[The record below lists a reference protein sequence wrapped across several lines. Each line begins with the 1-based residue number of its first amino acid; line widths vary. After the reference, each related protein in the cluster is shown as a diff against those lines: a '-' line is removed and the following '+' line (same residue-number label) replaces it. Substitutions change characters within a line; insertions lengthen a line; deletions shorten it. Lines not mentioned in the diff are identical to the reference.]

1 MINLETW
8 LPSNYEV
15 NGRGWNVKDIG
26 ALGTGGRYVDLAL
39 IKFLISNIL
48 TAITLVVLFY
58 THNDLGSD
66 GIFQNLLQIKALP
79 LEIIG
84 ELLWAM
90 WQETLVLRKLI

>member
-39 IKFLISNIL
+39 IKILICNTSDYLSCI
-48 TAITLVVLFY
+48 VL
-58 THNDLGSD
+58 HS
-66 GIFQNLLQIKALP
+66 Q
-79 LEIIG
+79 
-84 ELLWAM
+84 
-90 WQETLVLRKLI
+90 

>member
-1 MINLETW
+1 M
-8 LPSNYEV
+8 
-15 NGRGWNVKDIG
+15 KDIG
-26 ALGTGGRYVDLAL
+26 ALGTGGRYVDLGL
-39 IKFLISNIL
+39 IKIPFIYIKDIL
-48 TAITLVVLFY
+48 TAITIVVLFY
-58 THNDLGSD
+58 THNDLGLD